1 MAINTGTPRFTIGRT
16 LGDSFKIFG
25 RNFIVF
31 ALVAL
36 AIRLLLLV
44 VPQGQAAG
52 VIAGASQINWFSAI
66 ASMAIAIVVASV
78 TKAVVVFPT
87 MQNLRGEKALVS
99 DLWKSV
105 PVLPAVVM
113 VGAIFSLPSF
123 VSLTV
128 QGLFPGDAA
137 VIGISGFVV
146 GIVAV
151 VLVLMWWLY
160 APTIAIERGGVL
172 HGLRRSNYLLGG
184 QRWRVFG
191 LLVIVGLISGASV
204 IAIALIGGL
213 SFTDLASLASIQSMS
228 PIGIA
233 VFIFSALVS
242 AFDGVLVTVSYY
254 HLRVEK
260 EGAIAEDLVQVFD

>member
-1 MAINTGTPRFTIGRT
+1 MAINIGTPRFTIGRT
-16 LGDSFKIFG
+16 LGDSLNIFG
-25 RNFIVF
+25 RNVIVL

-52 VIAGASQINWFSAI
+52 VVTEASQFNWFSAI
-66 ASMAIAIVVASV
+66 VSIAIAIVVGSV

-87 MQNLRGEKALVS
+87 MQNLRGQKALVS

-113 VGAIFSLPSF
+113 AGAILSLPSF
-123 VSLTV
+123 VSLTI

-146 GIVAV
+146 GIVAL
-151 VLVLMWWLY
+151 VLILMWWLY

-172 HGLRRSNYLLGG
+172 QGLRRSNHLLSG

-191 LLVIVGLISGASV
+191 LLVIVGVASSAVV
-204 IAIALIGGL
+204 IAIALLGGL
-213 SFTDLASLASIQSMS
+213 SFTDLASLASIPSTS

-233 VFIFSALVS
+233 FFIFSALIS
-242 AFDGVLVTVSYY
+242 AFEGVLTTVSYY

-260 EGAIAEDLVQVFD
+260 EGAIAEDLIQVFD

>member
-1 MAINTGTPRFTIGRT
+1 MAINTGTPRFAIGRT
-16 LGDSFKIFG
+16 LGDSLKIFG
-25 RNFIVF
+25 RNVIVF

-44 VPQGQAAG
+44 VPQGQAVG
-52 VIAGASQINWFSAI
+52 VVPEVSQFNWFSAI
-66 ASMAIAIVVASV
+66 VTMVITIIVGSV

-87 MQNLRGEKALVS
+87 MQNLRGQKALVS
-99 DLWKSV
+99 DLWKSA

-113 VGAIFSLPSF
+113 AGAILSLPSF
-123 VSLTV
+123 VSLSV

-137 VIGISGFVV
+137 AIGISGFVV
-146 GIVAV
+146 GIVAL
-151 VLVLMWWLY
+151 VLILMWWLY
-160 APTIAIERGGVL
+160 APAIAIERGGVL
-172 HGLRRSNYLLGG
+172 QGLRRSNHLLSG

-191 LLVIVGLISGASV
+191 LLVIVGVASSAAV
-204 IAIALIGGL
+204 VAIALLGGL
-213 SFTDLASLASIQSMS
+213 SFSDLASLASVQPTS

-233 VFIFSALVS
+233 FFIFSALIS
-242 AFDGVLVTVSYY
+242 AFEGVLTTVSYY